1 MYQQKLASL
10 RKAQNNGDPGSLG
23 PVTAFKGEA
32 FFDQFANLSP
42 SVRDLL
48 EAQHRLEGYGEYFV
62 CGDLHGDLLV
72 LLGVLRLAGLIDD
85 DANWLPKS
93 DSDAP
98 RRCFVQLGDMV
109 DRGGRG
115 LTSVDTSMM
124 PREELNM
131 MEYLHSLNDQA
142 MEHGDRVVSVSG
154 NHEMYAVEAA
164 FNSSFAK
171 QWNFET
177 KATACPFP
185 QQGISRSDLFRK
197 PGALRYFAFV
207 RPPILVSSIG
217 WLFCHGD
224 IPVPQL
230 REFLKSHSKLL
241 RRLRGQTRVPF
252 ANCVVA
258 ATNMLWAT
266 HILML
271 GGDSYM
277 LDLLRPALP
286 GAESSDPNF
295 FRNNMSPF
303 PLAVCT
309 CRTLANMGDRTE
321 CDCEGTVEAVAQE
334 LSLDWETSGGIALGH
349 TVQARLS
356 SKCGG
361 KVQLL
366 DLGMSEA
373 FRGYNKDHRIGLLR
387 IFVAQE
393 LEHRERGVFT
403 KT

>member
-1 MYQQKLASL
+1 MYQGLLSRL
-10 RKAQNNGDPGSLG
+10 REQQAQGEPGSLG
-23 PVTAFKGEA
+23 PVAAFSGEG
-32 FFDQFANLSP
+32 FFDQFETLAP
-42 SVRDLL
+42 SVRELL
-48 EAQHRLEGYGEYFV
+48 EVRHRLVGYGEYFV
-62 CGDLHGDLLV
+62 CGDFHGDLLV
-72 LLGVLRLAGLIDD
+72 CLGVLRLAGLIDE
-85 DANWLPKS
+85 DANWVPPK
-93 DSDAP
+93 DPKAP

-115 LTSVDTSMM
+115 DSSVDTSMM

-131 MEYLHSLNDQA
+131 MEYLYALDA
-142 MEHGDRVVSVSG
+142 EARKHGERVISVSG

-164 FNSSFAK
+164 FDPQFAAK
-171 QWNFET
+171 WNFET
-177 KATACPFP
+177 PATACPFP
-185 QQGISRSDLFRK
+185 KEGISRNDLFRK

-207 RPPILVSSIG
+207 RPPLLVSSLH

-224 IPVPQL
+224 VPIEEL
-230 REFLKSHSKLL
+230 RAFLASHRKLV
-241 RRLRGQTRVPF
+241 RRLRAQTRVSF
-252 ANCVVA
+252 AECVVG
-258 ATNMLWAT
+258 ATNMLWAA

-286 GAESSDPNF
+286 RNEREDPDY

-309 CRTLANMGDRTE
+309 CRTLARLNEGAA
-321 CDCEGTVEAVAQE
+321 CACEQKVDPVAQE
-334 LSLDWETSGGIALGH
+334 LGMDWATSGGIALGH

-356 SKCGG
+356 AKCTG

-373 FRGYNKDHRIGLLR
+373 FRGYNTGHQIGLLR
-387 IFVAQE
+387 ISVAQE
-393 LEHRERGVFT
+393 LEHRERGT
-403 KT
+403 PP